1 MCVFLYYFRL
11 YYFMCTVIAQN
22 SKQQQCVRSTCSSMS
37 FASSNDNGQNI
48 HQDKRNGR
56 CRPSVGKGEG
66 ACVSDDFRVTGIMM
80 FSSRD
85 PMHAGVVE

>member
-1 MCVFLYYFRL
+1 MTMAKTSTRTKEMDAAARL
-11 YYFMCTVIAQN
+11 W
-22 SKQQQCVRSTCSSMS
+22 
-37 FASSNDNGQNI
+37 
-48 HQDKRNGR
+48 
-56 CRPSVGKGEG
+56 GKGEG